1 MQEDRATE
9 IRTGEELDSKN
20 LQDFLESNID
30 NFGQITNILQFPGG
44 YSNLTYQIN
53 TANQNYVLRK
63 PPKGAEN
70 IKGGH
75 NMQREY
81 NILKSLHNASFKKIP
96 KPILFSEDH
105 TIIGSEFYLMK
116 KMEGVILRS
125 ANFKTQKEE
134 LNPEKM
140 KLLSSN
146 LCESLAQLHKIDL
159 EKSGLLNLGKP
170 EGYIK
175 RQVNGWYD
183 RYNKAK
189 TDNILEFEVIFNWL
203 ITNMPEE
210 IKPSLIHNDF
220 KYDNVVINFQTNE
233 IIAILDWEM
242 STIGDPRMDI
252 GTSLSYWSEANDG
265 EFEKTFNLTW
275 LPGNFSRNE
284 FVQLYQ
290 NTNPIDLYEIL
301 YFYVFGLFKNAV
313 VIQQIYSRYK
323 KGLTQD
329 ARFENLV
336 FGVKRLIKKALNSI
350 ESKEMK

>member
-20 LQDFLESNID
+20 LKDFLASKIE
-30 NFGQITNILQFPGG
+30 NFGPITNILQFPGG

-53 TANQNYVLRK
+53 TASQSYVLRK

-75 NMQREY
+75 NMQREF
-81 NILKSLHNASFKKIP
+81 NILKSLHNANFKKIP

-125 ANFKTQKEE
+125 ANFRTQKEE
-134 LNPEKM
+134 LKPEKM

-189 TDNILEFEVIFNWL
+189 IDNISEFEVVFNWL
-203 ITNMPEE
+203 VTNMPEE

-275 LPGNFSRNE
+275 LPGNLSRNE

-290 NTNPIDLYEIL
+290 NTNPIDLSEIL
-301 YFYVFGLFKNAV
+301 YFYIFGLFKNAV
-313 VIQQIYSRYK
+313 VIQQIYSRHK

-329 ARFENLV
+329 TRFENLI
-336 FGVKRLIKKALNSI
+336 FGVNRLIKKALNSI